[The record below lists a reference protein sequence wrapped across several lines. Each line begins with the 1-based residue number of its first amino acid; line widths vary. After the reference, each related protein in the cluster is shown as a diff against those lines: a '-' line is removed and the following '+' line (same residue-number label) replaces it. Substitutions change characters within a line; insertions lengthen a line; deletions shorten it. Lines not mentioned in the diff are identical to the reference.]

1 MTEVSKY
8 HSRSIWDGLLWIVT
22 FSATV
27 LVDVDLGLIIGILF
41 SFLVVMLRSALP
53 KVIILARFKNI
64 FSVLVCDYF
73 VFLEMRRVKCGWTE
87 ECMISFMIQNI

>member
-8 HSRSIWDGLLWIVT
+8 LSRSLWDGLLWIVT

-41 SFLVVMLRSALP
+41 SFLVVTLRSVLP
-53 KVIILARFKNI
+53 QVVILARFKNNLNLL
-64 FSVLVCDYF
+64 FGDYVILF
-73 VFLEMRRVKCGWTE
+73 
-87 ECMISFMIQNI
+87 

>member
-8 HSRSIWDGLLWIVT
+8 LSRSLWDGLLWIVT

-41 SFLVVMLRSALP
+41 SFLIVTLRSVLP
-53 KVIILARFKNI
+53 QVVILARFI
-64 FSVLVCDYF
+64 HVLNCLF
-73 VFLEMRRVKCGWTE
+73 VDLRRFVLKRC
-87 ECMISFMIQNI
+87 

>member
-8 HSRSIWDGLLWIVT
+8 LSRSLWDGLLWIVT

-41 SFLVVMLRSALP
+41 SFLVVTLRSVLP
-53 KVIILARFKNI
+53 QVVILARFINNLNRL
-64 FSVLVCDYF
+64 FGDYVILF
-73 VFLEMRRVKCGWTE
+73 
-87 ECMISFMIQNI
+87 

>member
-8 HSRSIWDGLLWIVT
+8 LSRSLWDGLLWIVT

-41 SFLVVMLRSALP
+41 SFLVVTLRSVLP
-53 KVIILARFKNI
+53 QVVILARFLYTFK
-64 FSVLVCDYF
+64 
-73 VFLEMRRVKCGWTE
+73 
-87 ECMISFMIQNI
+87 IQGDLSD

>member
-8 HSRSIWDGLLWIVT
+8 LSRSLWDGLLWIVT

-41 SFLVVMLRSALP
+41 SFLVVTLRSVLP
-53 KVIILARFKNI
+53 QVVILARFKT
-64 FSVLVCDYF
+64 S
-73 VFLEMRRVKCGWTE
+73 
-87 ECMISFMIQNI
+87 

>member
-8 HSRSIWDGLLWIVT
+8 LSRSLWDGLLWIVT

-41 SFLVVMLRSALP
+41 SFLVVTLRSVLP
-53 KVIILARFKNI
+53 QVVILARFI
-64 FSVLVCDYF
+64 HVLNCLFGDNVILF
-73 VFLEMRRVKCGWTE
+73 
-87 ECMISFMIQNI
+87 

>member
-8 HSRSIWDGLLWIVT
+8 LSRSLWDGLLWIVT

-41 SFLVVMLRSALP
+41 SFLVVTLRSVLP
-53 KVIILARFKNI
+53 QVVILARFINI
-64 FSVLVCDYF
+64 LNRLLSDNVILF
-73 VFLEMRRVKCGWTE
+73 
-87 ECMISFMIQNI
+87 